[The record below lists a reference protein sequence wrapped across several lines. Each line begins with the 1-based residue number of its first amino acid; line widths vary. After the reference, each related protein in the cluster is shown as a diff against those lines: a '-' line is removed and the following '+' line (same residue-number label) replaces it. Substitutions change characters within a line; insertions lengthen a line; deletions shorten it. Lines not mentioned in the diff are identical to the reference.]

1 MNKKVELPSWDSMA
15 KYWKSE
21 ILSDP
26 HFVRRDA
33 PNPREICGVV
43 LDPAIFIPMY
53 MKRFLTR
60 MEMEGKLPVPGTYSV
75 EFKVFH

>member
-1 MNKKVELPSWDSMA
+1 MNKKVGLPAWESMV

-21 ILSDP
+21 ILP
-26 HFVRRDA
+26 EPNFVWREA

-43 LDPAIFIPMY
+43 LDPVLFIPMY
-53 MKRFLTR
+53 MRRFLAR

-75 EFKVFH
+75 EFKVIR